1 MAVVY
6 RYPCS
11 TFPDILLGFKQWI
24 FFVTKGKALLFSQL
38 NVNWKTEWQLKL
50 FLRWSIFR
58 VFRDRF

>member
-1 MAVVY
+1 M
-6 RYPCS
+6 PMS

-24 FFVTKGKALLFSQL
+24 FLVTKGKGLLFNQL

-50 FLRWSIFR
+50 FLRLSFFR

>member
-1 MAVVY
+1 M
-6 RYPCS
+6 PMS

-24 FFVTKGKALLFSQL
+24 FLVTIGKALLFNQL

-50 FLRWSIFR
+50 FLRLSFFR